1 MHESYCWVIS
11 YSVGSVQHTLSEGS
25 MAQHKQFF
33 GENIPKNS
41 GNSNS
46 QLPPRHQ
53 LSGNRLIFH
62 NYYYISENCYWHG
75 TVMAVGPDN
84 TDRDSFHFHIV

>member
-1 MHESYCWVIS
+1 MLLHALS
-11 YSVGSVQHTLSEGS
+11 YSVGSVQHTISEGS

-53 LSGNRLIFH
+53 LSGNRLVLH
-62 NYYYISENCYWHG
+62 NYYYFVSLVK
-75 TVMAVGPDN
+75 TVTG
-84 TDRDSFHFHIV
+84 IGQ